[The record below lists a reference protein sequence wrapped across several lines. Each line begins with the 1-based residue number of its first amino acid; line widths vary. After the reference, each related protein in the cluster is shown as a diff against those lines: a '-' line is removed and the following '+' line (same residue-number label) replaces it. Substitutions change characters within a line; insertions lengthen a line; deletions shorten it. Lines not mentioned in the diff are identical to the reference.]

1 MDNLSISVSIK
12 IINFVIK
19 YKTTFQKT
27 SKPREFYWW
36 ILLLKLEEI
45 VSVLHKLFIHGE

>member
-19 YKTTFQKT
+19 YKTTFQKNLQT
-27 SKPREFYWW
+27 
-36 ILLLKLEEI
+36 
-45 VSVLHKLFIHGE
+45 